1 MTKYDLTVKD
11 GDTFEIENTSYLL
24 RASEADASWIVSS
37 LDTSYKLEPQAYAQ
51 AGFAIGRAVQN
62 RCDDMVE
69 IFNRNGGSAKSVVVF
84 TFVPLTITEDDQCVH
99 VKTKVG
105 FVVLSSYL
113 RNK

>member
-1 MTKYDLTVKD
+1 MTRYDLAVKD
-11 GDTFEIENTSYLL
+11 GDTFEIEGTSYLL
-24 RASEADASWIVSS
+24 RASEMEASWIVSS
-37 LDTSYKLEPQAYAQ
+37 LDKSTLEPLTYAQ
-51 AGFAIGRAVQN
+51 AGFAVGRAVQK

-69 IFNRNGGSAKSVVVF
+69 TFNRSGGSAKSVVVF
-84 TFVPLTITEDDQCVH
+84 TFVPLTITEDEQCVH